1 MTAVGSPPGPAATR
15 PAGSVVLP
23 LLALAVGGFGIGLTE
38 FIASGLLPQ
47 IAHDLLRPQY
57 DRSNSAGVAE
67 AGWIVST
74 YAAGVVVGAPLIA
87 LLTARVPRK
96 RLVLRLLVLFVVGT
110 LASAAAPSFPLLLA
124 ARFLA
129 GLPHGAYFGAAGML
143 ASSIMGPGRQAR
155 GFAIVLSGLTV
166 ANVVGVPLITSLGQ
180 ATSWRLAYVA
190 IAAVFALAFAAVLLL
205 VPSSSVRQ
213 TGSPREELGVLAS
226 GRVWMVVVMISI
238 GMAGFFA
245 ADSYIAPVTT
255 HLARLSSGTIPWV
268 LVAVGLGMT
277 AGNAL
282 GGWVGDRNVNRSLL
296 LGFPCFAATLVLFAL
311 TAGTAPGL
319 FTAAFLMGAATV
331 FLAPP
336 LQALLIAAAPNANLM
351 GAAINQSSMNI
362 ANSLGAAVGALV
374 IGNGLGYRAPAW
386 VGAAM
391 VGVGWLLALL
401 ILRPA
406 LDFAIAPQYS
416 G

>member
-1 MTAVGSPPGPAATR
+1 MTASAPPPLTIRSALPAR
-15 PAGSVVLP
+15 SVLLP
-23 LLALAVGGFGIGLTE
+23 LLALALGGFGIGLTE

-47 IAHDLLRPQY
+47 VAHDLLRQQY

-87 LLTARVPRK
+87 LCTARVPR
-96 RLVLRLLVLFVVGT
+96 RQLVLGLLVVFVVGT

-124 ARFLA
+124 ARFVA

-155 GFAIVLSGLTV
+155 GFAIVLGGLTF

-190 IAAVFALAFAAVLLL
+190 IAVVFALAFLAVLLL
-205 VPSSSVRQ
+205 VPPSSVRQ
-213 TGSPREELGVLAS
+213 MGSPREELGVLAQ
-226 GRVWMVVVMISI
+226 GRVWIVVVMISI
-238 GMAGFFA
+238 GLAGFFA
-245 ADSYIAPVTT
+245 VDSYIAPVTT
-255 HLARLSSGTIPWV
+255 HLAHLSSGTVPWV

-277 AGNAL
+277 TGNAL
-282 GGWVGDRNVNRSLL
+282 GGWLSDSNVSRSLL

-319 FTAAFLMGAATV
+319 FAAAFLVGASTV

-336 LQALLIAAAPNANLM
+336 LQALLITTAPNANLM

-374 IGNGLGYRAPAW
+374 IGHGLGYRASAW

-391 VGVGWLLALL
+391 ALVAWLLALL

-406 LDFAIAPQYS
+406 RTGQE
-416 G
+416 GH